1 MLDGFILDQHN
12 FYDFLFLLSFAENK
26 IMGKENKLSNMSLE
40 TSNLVVE
47 YLNTEQK
54 QGDPEFKKQFKRS
67 VSSIGANIREA
78 VYAESRKDFIHKL
91 KISLKETNESRYW
104 LQLISQKPYSKL
116 ESMINR
122 NLSQMQFLLIKSIN
136 TASDDKK

>member
-1 MLDGFILDQHN
+1 MLDGFILDKHN